1 MNFSLYQAEDFAS
14 DESFIAYYLRTDE
27 SAIHFWEDWISR
39 NPEKLD
45 EVLNAERLIDALTL
59 RLPTD
64 EFNIEKNRF
73 EDFLSDSAATI
84 EETKISPQKF
94 NGKRFALILS
104 IFFIISIGSIFI
116 YKQSKNPST
125 VQSYVTRYN
134 GHQKISI
141 IWLSD
146 GSKITLNANSTLTY
160 PKKFSAQKRDV
171 KLSGE
176 AFFEVAKD
184 KSRPF
189 TVQANGTKT
198 RVLGTKFNV
207 SAYQDMDKIKV
218 ALLEG
223 NVEFSASNQNQ
234 KMLLKPNEMA
244 VFSSKSKRIEK
255 TRFDKND
262 ILEWKNAVI
271 AFHNASFKDIQ
282 STFLNV
288 YGITL
293 LNKTD
298 DTLWNYTGRFEKTDY
313 LTVIKSICFSKNLTF
328 NQLDQT
334 ITLISKK

>member
-59 RLPTD
+59 RLPVG
-64 EFNIEKNRF
+64 EFNEEKNRF
-73 EDFLSDSAATI
+73 EDFLSFNAVTS
-84 EETKISPQKF
+84 EETEIPSKKF
-94 NGKRFALILS
+94 NGKRLVLILS
-104 IFFIISIGSIFI
+104 IFFTISIGSIFI
-116 YKQSKNPST
+116 YKQSKNLNT
-125 VQSYVTRYN
+125 VQGYATRYN

-146 GSKITLNANSTLTY
+146 GSKVTLNANSTLTY
-160 PKKFSAQKRDV
+160 PKKFSAQKRDI

-189 TVQANGTKT
+189 TVDAKGSKT
-198 RVLGTKFNV
+198 TVLGTKFNV
-207 SAYQDMDKIKV
+207 SAYQNTEKIKV
-218 ALLEG
+218 ALFEG
-223 NVEFSASNQNQ
+223 SVEFSAAAQ
-234 KMLLKPNEMA
+234 KQKLLLKPGEMA
-244 VFSSKSKRIEK
+244 VFSASSNQIEK
-255 TRFDKND
+255 TNFDKND
-262 ILEWKNAVI
+262 ILEWTNGVI

-282 STFLNV
+282 SKFLNV

-293 LNKTD
+293 LSKADNTH
-298 DTLWNYTGRFEKTDY
+298 WNYTGRFEKTDY